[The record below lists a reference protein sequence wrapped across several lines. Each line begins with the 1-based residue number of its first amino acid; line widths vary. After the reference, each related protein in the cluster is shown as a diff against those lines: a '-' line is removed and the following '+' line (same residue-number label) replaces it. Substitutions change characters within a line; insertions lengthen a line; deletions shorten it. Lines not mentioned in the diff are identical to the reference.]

1 MVKAGCEKPKFA
13 GKKIQEV
20 AQLRLGNDSW
30 KYSVDSWK
38 KMSGHGT
45 QYVWGR
51 EMIVEAV
58 KVDTG
63 SKLEARLSNILEH
76 SNGTPPGSLPP

>member
-45 QYVWGR
+45 
-51 EMIVEAV
+51 
-58 KVDTG
+58 
-63 SKLEARLSNILEH
+63 
-76 SNGTPPGSLPP
+76 